1 MFLQEIKCF
10 LTLAEC
16 LNFTEAANRL
26 YKSQPGVSKI
36 ISSLEEDLEVKLFT
50 RSTRS
55 VRLTSAGEH
64 FLVIAKEFVRQ
75 CEALKSHKPQEMSS
89 LSCTLTIGIA
99 DLSENRCLVQ
109 IINNFI
115 RSHPLCNLS
124 LRQYNPEELLQAVD
138 SNVVDFGAIISYAIP
153 PNGYEYYVYDPS
165 PLMLVVPPTH
175 RLADRE
181 RVCISELKDE
191 NFLCVFRSS
200 SRAVNRI
207 QEICAKGN
215 FRPKFVKETNSLS
228 TVFMLIATGMG
239 VGIHFL
245 LHKEACNYD
254 LRFIKLDLGGEEQVL
269 KDGAALIWKNN
280 NSNPAVPHFID
291 CVYNFRKQNFPDQYN
306 EIPSL

>member
-1 MFLQEIKCF
+1 MQEIKCF

-16 LNFTEAANRL
+16 LNFTETANRL
-26 YKSQPGVSKI
+26 YISQPGVSKM

-55 VRLTSAGEH
+55 VRLTRAGEH
-64 FLVIAKEFVRQ
+64 FLTIAKEFVRQ
-75 CEALKSHKPQEMSS
+75 CETLKAYHPKTNSS

-99 DLSENRCLVQ
+99 DISENRRLVQ

-115 RSHPLCNLS
+115 KSHPLCNLS
-124 LRQYNPEELLQAVD
+124 LREYNPEELLREVD
-138 SNVVDFGAIISYAIP
+138 ANVVDFGAIITYAIP
-153 PNGYEYYVYDPS
+153 PTGYEYYVYDPS

-175 RLADRE
+175 RFADRKK
-181 RVCISELKDE
+181 VSISELKDE
-191 NFLCVFRSS
+191 NFLCVFRNS

-245 LHKEACNYD
+245 LHKDSCSYD
-254 LRFIKLDLGGEEQVL
+254 LRFIDLDLGEGEEQEL
-269 KDGAALIWKNN
+269 TDGAALIWNKNN
-280 NSNPAVPHFID
+280 PNPAIPHFLD
-291 CVYNFRKQNFPDQYN
+291 CVYKFN
-306 EIPSL
+306 ELNPPNQRIDIAIP